1 MEKMLIVMSVVCFI
15 PNLFW
20 LAAKV
25 TGFGGF
31 LGKMVV
37 KTIALLG
44 TLLPLIYWL
53 KLLGVI

>member
-1 MEKMLIVMSVVCFI
+1 VVCFI

-53 KLLGVI
+53 KLLSVI